1 MDHTFA
7 NVPSTLLLVS
17 TASLT
22 EFGRVCGLSVPAD
35 RFRANLEVDINPP
48 FAEMEWPLGSGV
60 QVGKVAF
67 EAAGHCVRCQ
77 AVDVDPEA
85 GSSSK
90 PSLLSALATMQ
101 QSDGKGPTFGVLVR
115 AHRDGPGDH
124 VAGGPDA
131 QGRGRCLHRMSGS
144 TLPLP
149 AQLSA
154 GIFPPGPWCC
164 LNFQKCPS
172 SELVRFWLYVI
183 KTRSF

>member
-1 MDHTFA
+1 MRLVKASGSPGTGEAPISGPHFA

-22 EFGRVCGLSVPAD
+22 EFGRVCGLPVPAD

-60 QVGKVAF
+60 QVGRVAF

-85 GSSSK
+85 GSASK

-115 AHRDGPGDH
+115 ATEMAQEIASQELPMLKVGDA
-124 VAGGPDA
+124 V
-131 QGRGRCLHRMSGS
+131 C
-144 TLPLP
+144 
-149 AQLSA
+149 
-154 GIFPPGPWCC
+154 
-164 LNFQKCPS
+164 
-172 SELVRFWLYVI
+172 
-183 KTRSF
+183 TR